1 MATRKCRLC
10 NIEKLLGDF
19 CKWKTICKKCNSDR
33 QRYYRTRTKEQWECD
48 TAQREEKLRQQHLD
62 AEKRRSEK
70 FICDCGCSYYMRD
83 VSNKKSHEQ
92 SKKHQQFVILKD
104 RKDNNRL
111 WQISFYDEEDEHKQ
125 NIIWVT
131 EDKYNEFHKLR
142 NFYVGS
148 NYKLLKEIN
157 LQK

>member
-1 MATRKCRLC
+1 MTSIICSRCKEEKSTSEFTKHRKQCKLCRKEL
-10 NIEKLLGDF
+10 D
-19 CKWKTICKKCNSDR
+19 S
-33 QRYYRTRTKEQWECD
+33 YYRTRTKEQWEYD
-48 TAQREEKLRQQHLD
+48 TSQREEKLRQQHLD

-92 SKKHQQFVILKD
+92 SKKHQEFVILKN
-104 RKDNNRL
+104 RKDNNKL